1 MVDKQ
6 LSISVANSRFAAEW
20 KNQSIWWSEL
30 IKKLETPVRSSEK
43 LDYFLSLSKAKQD
56 ELKDVGGY
64 VGGTLLRGKRG
75 SKSVESRE
83 LITLDLDNIPVGLT
97 DEVLKKISL
106 LGCALVVHST
116 RKHEPARPRL
126 RVVIPL
132 ANKVSAEEYEPVAR
146 KVAQLVGIEWADP
159 TTFQASRLM
168 YFPSCS
174 SDSTYVFKAV
184 EGGFL
189 DPAGVLAMYSDWRN
203 HTEWPLV
210 PNEAQKHKQVAD
222 KQQDPREKSGIIGA
236 FCRTYD
242 IYRAM
247 TELIPGVYLG
257 TEYEDRFTYSGGST
271 AGGAVVYGGLWL
283 YSHHA
288 TDPASGKLCNA
299 WDLVRLHKFEDLDAD
314 ARPDTPTNKLPS
326 YVAMSNFAKGIK
338 EVAVLLTK
346 ERYDEAN
353 SEFKEKLKDD
363 SSDWM
368 ARLKLNG
375 SGGVEKTIDNMSL
388 ILDNDPLLKGKIA
401 LDEFA
406 CRGVALGPLPWNGE
420 KGIRQWG
427 DMDDAGLRCHF
438 ESVYGI
444 TGKDKIYDALTLCAH
459 RHAFNSVKDYL
470 EGLKWDGIERL
481 ERVFVNYFGAEDN
494 KYIRAVAR
502 KSLVAA
508 VTRVMQPGTKFD
520 NMVIIS
526 GAQGIGKST
535 FFATLGGDWFSDSL
549 STFEG
554 KEAAELIQGVW
565 IVEVGELSGMS
576 KSETNTVKQFL
587 SKTEDIYREAYG
599 RRTARFARKCVF
611 FGTTNDNEYLRDPTG
626 GRRFWPVDAEP
637 SRVTKSVFNDLPK
650 ERDQI
655 WAEAFFYWQLGEKL
669 HLPKNIEAMAR
680 LVQEEHREVSIKT
693 GMVREF
699 VEKEVPEGWNTY
711 SLEQR
716 RAYWSF
722 EHKSYKG
729 KLVKRDRICAAEI
742 WTECFGKDASTTR
755 RQDTME
761 INGILSG
768 INALARCKTAM
779 KFGCHGDQK
788 GFKICDFQGQL

>member
-6 LSISVANSRFAAEW
+6 LSISVANSRFATEW

-30 IKKLETPVRSSEK
+30 VKKLETPARSSEK

-64 VGGTLLRGKRG
+64 VGGMLLRGKRG

-83 LITLDLDNIPVGLT
+83 LITLDLDNIPAGLT

-174 SDSTYVFKAV
+174 SDSTYVFKTE

-210 PNEAQKHKQVAD
+210 PNEAQKHRQVAD

-247 TELIPGVYLG
+247 TELIPGVYFG
-257 TEYEDRFTYSGGST
+257 TEHEDRFTYSGGST

-346 ERYDEAN
+346 ERYDEA
-353 SEFKEKLKDD
+353 SGEFKTDITND

-368 ARLKLNG
+368 SGLKINSNG
-375 SGGVEKTIDNMSL
+375 AVEKTIGNISL
-388 ILDNDPLLKGKIA
+388 ILDNDPLLKDKIA

-406 CRGVALGPLPWNGE
+406 CRGVALGALPWNSEEE
-420 KGIRQWG
+420 KRQWN
-427 DMDDAGLRCHF
+427 DTDDAGLRWYL

-444 TGKDKIYDALTLCAH
+444 TGKDKIYDATALCAH
-459 RHAFNSVKDYL
+459 KHAFNSVKDYL
-470 EGLKWDGIERL
+470 TGLSWDGVQRL
-481 ERVFVNYFGAEDN
+481 ENLFIDYFGAEN
-494 KYIRAVAR
+494 SLYIKAVAK
-502 KSLVAA
+502 KSFVAA

-549 STFEG
+549 MTFEG
-554 KEAAELIQGVW
+554 KEAAELIQGRW

-587 SKTEDIYREAYG
+587 SKTDDIYREAYG
-599 RRTARFARKCVF
+599 RRTAQFPRKCVF
-611 FGTTNDNEYLRDPTG
+611 FGTTNDSEYLRDPTG

-655 WAEAFFYWQLGEKL
+655 WAEAYFYWQLGEKL
-669 HLPKNIEAMAR
+669 HLPKDVEAMAR

-693 GMVREF
+693 GMVRSF

-722 EHKSYKG
+722 EYKSYKG
-729 KLVKRDRICAAEI
+729 KLMKRDRICAAEI
-742 WTECFGKDASTTR
+742 WTECFGKDASTAR

-761 INGILSG
+761 INGILGSLDG
-768 INALARCKTAM
+768 FKYCNKAM
-779 KFGCHGDQK
+779 KFGC
-788 GFKICDFQGQL
+788 QGVQRGYKADTF

>member
-6 LSISVANSRFAAEW
+6 LSISVANSRFATEW

-30 IKKLETPVRSSEK
+30 VKKLETPARSSEK

-83 LITLDLDNIPVGLT
+83 LITLDLDNIPAGMT

-106 LGCALVVHST
+106 LGCTLLVHST
-116 RKHEPARPRL
+116 RKHEPSRPRL
-126 RVVIPL
+126 RVIIPL

-346 ERYDEAN
+346 ERYDEA
-353 SEFKEKLKDD
+353 SGEFKTDITND

-368 ARLKLNG
+368 SGLKINSNG
-375 SGGVEKTIDNMSL
+375 AVEKTIGNISL
-388 ILDNDPLLKGKIA
+388 ILDNDPLLKDKIA

-406 CRGVALGPLPWNGE
+406 CRGVALGALPWNSEEE
-420 KGIRQWG
+420 KRQWN
-427 DMDDAGLRCHF
+427 DTDDAGLRWYL

-444 TGKDKIYDALTLCAH
+444 TGKDKIYDATALCAH
-459 RHAFNSVKDYL
+459 KHAFNSVKDYL
-470 EGLKWDGIERL
+470 TGLSWDGVQRL
-481 ERVFVNYFGAEDN
+481 ENLFIDYFGAESSLYT
-494 KYIRAVAR
+494 KAVAK
-502 KSLVAA
+502 KSFVAA
-508 VTRVMQPGTKFD
+508 VTRVMQPGAKFD

-535 FFATLGGDWFSDSL
+535 FFAILGGEWFSDSL
-549 STFEG
+549 MTFEG
-554 KEAAELIQGVW
+554 KEAAELIQGRW
-565 IVEVGELSGMS
+565 LIEVGELSGMT

-587 SKTEDIYREAYG
+587 SKTDDIYREAYG
-599 RRTARFARKCVF
+599 RRTAQFPRKCVF
-611 FGTTNDNEYLRDPTG
+611 FGTTNDSEYLRDPTG
-626 GRRFWPVDAEP
+626 SRRFWPVDADP
-637 SRVTKSVFNDLPK
+637 LKTTKSVFNDLPK

-655 WAEAFFYWQLGEKL
+655 WAEAYFYWQLGEKL

-680 LVQEEHREVSIKT
+680 LVQEEHREVSIKS

-722 EHKSYKG
+722 EHKTYKG
-729 KLVKRDRICAAEI
+729 KLMKRDRICAAEI
-742 WTECFGKDASTTR
+742 WTECFGKDASTAR

-761 INGILSG
+761 INGILGSLDG
-768 INALARCKTAM
+768 FKYCNKAM
-779 KFGCHGDQK
+779 KFGC
-788 GFKICDFQGQL
+788 QGVQRGYKADTF